1 MTQQASTSTQ
11 PRISAVLNT
20 YNADEHLDKV
30 LTALHGFDEII
41 LVDMHST
48 DRTREIATRHGAR
61 IIDFEQ
67 CGICEP
73 ARNTAIQ
80 AASNPWVL
88 IVDADEIVP
97 DALRRY
103 LYEVA
108 ASPDAPAALR
118 IPLKNFFMAREMHCL
133 YPNYITRFAKRDA
146 IDWPPIIHAK
156 PIVNGR
162 IDTIPAR
169 RKDLA
174 LIHLA
179 RNTVESRLEKL
190 ARYTAMEVER
200 RGPRRYSAM
209 AYIFKPFAR
218 FLHSYIFKGG
228 FRDGH
233 PGLLWALLD
242 AQYKLATIARQDAL
256 ARKRN
261 PTPPPIS

>member
-1 MTQQASTSTQ
+1 MTTQHTSTAK

-20 YNADEHLDKV
+20 YNAAEHLEEV

-48 DRTREIATRHGAR
+48 DNTREIAKRHGAR
-61 IIDFEQ
+61 IIDFER

-97 DALRRY
+97 EALRNH

-108 ASPDAPAALR
+108 ASQNPPAALR
-118 IPLKNFFMAREMHCL
+118 IPLINSFMGRRMRCL
-133 YPNYITRFAKRDA
+133 YPNLITRFAQRDA

-156 PIVNGR
+156 PIIDGR
-162 IDTIPAR
+162 IDTIPPR

-174 LIHLA
+174 MIHLA
-179 RNTVESRLEKL
+179 KNTVESRLEKMS
-190 ARYTAMEVER
+190 RYTAMEVDR
-200 RGPRRYSAM
+200 RGPRRYSAP
-209 AYIFKPFAR
+209 AFILKPFAR
-218 FLHSYIFKGG
+218 FLHSYIFKQG
-228 FRDGH
+228 FRDGR
-233 PGLLWALLD
+233 PGLIWALLD
-242 AQYKLATIARQDAL
+242 AQYKLATIIRQDAL
-256 ARKRN
+256 ARKSPN
-261 PTPPPIS
+261 A

>member
-1 MTQQASTSTQ
+1 MTTHHAST

-20 YNADEHLDKV
+20 RNAAEHLDEV

-48 DRTREIATRHGAR
+48 DDTRAIATRHGAR
-61 IIDFEQ
+61 IIDFEP

-73 ARNTAIQ
+73 ARNAAIQ

-97 DALRRY
+97 EALRKH

-118 IPLKNFFMAREMHCL
+118 IPRKNFFMNKMMRST
-133 YPNYITRFAKRDA
+133 YPDHIIRFVRRDA
-146 IDWPPIIHAK
+146 IDWPPVIHAV
-156 PIVNGR
+156 PVVDGR

-174 LIHLA
+174 LVHLA

-190 ARYTAMEVER
+190 ERYTAREVER
-200 RGPRRYSAM
+200 RGPRRYNAF
-209 AYIFKPFAR
+209 AYLFKPLTR
-218 FLHSYIFKGG
+218 FLHAYLFKGG

-256 ARKRN
+256 ARNRN
-261 PTPPPIS
+261 LTPPPIS